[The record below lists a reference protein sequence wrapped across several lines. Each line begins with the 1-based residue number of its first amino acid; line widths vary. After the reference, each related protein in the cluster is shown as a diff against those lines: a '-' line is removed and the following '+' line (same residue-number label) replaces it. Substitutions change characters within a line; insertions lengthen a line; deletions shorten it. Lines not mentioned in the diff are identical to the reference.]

1 MTIFIY
7 IIYGISHNLDLAVT
21 KTTQEL
27 RILFCRCAGS
37 ILWPILTPEPTLS
50 CKLSGAQVRS
60 MELLYGF

>member
-27 RILFCRCAGS
+27 RNFFSRRVGS

-50 CKLSGAQVRS
+50 CYRGARKVS
-60 MELLYGF
+60 SVELLYGF